1 MKAKTIRS
9 WNLNSANLEDSLQFY
24 QVQFEAGVV
33 EDEAVLTCTVPM
45 PLDDVTTD
53 SAPVVDFVRSGP
65 ETDAAKY
72 RNSPPA
78 RFESEMGFRYTR
90 AQGRRKG
97 RPSCSSRHSPFKAQG
112 VQRLPVFRAT
122 LKRPPPH
129 VVPLCR

>member
-9 WNLNSANLEDSLQFY
+9 WNLNSANLEDSVLYFQERF
-24 QVQFEAGVV
+24 GVEV
-33 EDEAVLTCTVPM
+33 VGDEAVLTCTVPM

-90 AQGRRKG
+90 AQGRR
-97 RPSCSSRHSPFKAQG
+97 
-112 VQRLPVFRAT
+112 
-122 LKRPPPH
+122 
-129 VVPLCR
+129 